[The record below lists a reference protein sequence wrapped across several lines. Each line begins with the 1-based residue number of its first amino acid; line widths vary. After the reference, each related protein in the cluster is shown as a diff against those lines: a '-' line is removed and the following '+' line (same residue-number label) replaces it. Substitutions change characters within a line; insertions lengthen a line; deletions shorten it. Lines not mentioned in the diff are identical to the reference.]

1 MCVTICVTG
10 LRFDGNYKCCYD
22 MSQIV
27 LCAGIAWGG
36 HLGAGRRANDAVR
49 VLLGGETV
57 TLTVTDGNYFR

>member
-1 MCVTICVTG
+1 
-10 LRFDGNYKCCYD
+10 

-49 VLLGGETV
+49 VLLGGEPVTV
-57 TLTVTDGNYFR
+57 TVTDGNYFSIFKLS